1 MSRWAAWRAVLT
13 EAAAALDFVPASW
26 AAHLV
31 TQTAP
36 NSQRVAIANQTFVR
50 KFFHGASPVGHYVD
64 KDTMIVGVVE
74 DVAIEPGLG
83 PAAPLSDEESRYIP
97 ATEVD
102 ARSLALRSAMAAR
115 ALLKGAVGIFA
126 LVANAD
132 RHDLAINYLNVLG
145 EGMRPG
151 PCLR

>member
-1 MSRWAAWRAVLT
+1 VSRWAAWRAVLT

-102 ARSLALRSAMAAR
+102 ARSLALRSAMAAL